1 MKVPVGLLSDRT
13 VCVSGW
19 RGLIPTS
26 SDLLCYSEYTILANE
41 KKKNAP
47 TYEKPGIL
55 LLPDVPN
62 QFCAVRQELR
72 GQKMSKYFMFVSF
85 PPYGTLTVV
94 CHAFL

>member
-1 MKVPVGLLSDRT
+1 MEGPHPDKFRFIVLQRVKHTPKKK
-13 VCVSGW
+13 
-19 RGLIPTS
+19 
-26 SDLLCYSEYTILANE
+26 